1 MNSLPIDGSAKTDAS
16 AAVSVKLLNV
26 DALTHRRDD
35 GGIAFADLALSI
47 ERGSITVIGG
57 HNGAGKTLLAMA
69 LCGHLPLERLEG
81 SIVTA
86 GRGGGRGAGARRAGA
101 KGAGGTGGAKHL
113 PLSRKRLRQYCGI
126 VFQQAE
132 HQVIG
137 QTVTDDI
144 AFGLQGGGKSAA
156 NVAIGCKA
164 ILEELSIT
172 HLADRHPLTLSG
184 GELRNVAIGAML
196 AVRPH
201 LLFLDEPFVNLDWR
215 GVQKISRLLC
225 DLKLGGRTI
234 VVITHQLEHAL
245 PLADSVILLS
255 AGKIIAS
262 GTPRSVIPA
271 CMSQEL
277 LPPGFKVSRAAAV
290 RAACKPNKDGK
301 SAGARGDSAGASMA
315 AGWDA
320 VL

>member
-1 MNSLPIDGSAKTDAS
+1 MNSLPTDGSAKTDAS

-81 SIVTA
+81 SIVPV
-86 GRGGGRGAGARRAGA
+86 GGGRGGRKSSARAATGAE
-101 KGAGGTGGAKHL
+101 HL
-113 PLSRKRLRQYCGI
+113 PLSRKLLRRYCGI

-234 VVITHQLEHAL
+234 VVITHQLDHAL

-255 AGKIIAS
+255 AGKIIAA

-277 LPPGFKVSRAAAV
+277 LPPGFKMSRAAAL
-290 RAACKPNKDGK
+290 RAACKPDKDGRG
-301 SAGARGDSAGASMA
+301 AGARGDSAGASMA

>member
-1 MNSLPIDGSAKTDAS
+1 MNSLPIGGSAKTDAS
-16 AAVSVKLLNV
+16 AVVSVKLLTV

-81 SIVTA
+81 SIVPA
-86 GRGGGRGAGARRAGA
+86 GRVPGGAAAGKQRAGDE
-101 KGAGGTGGAKHL
+101 GGSSEHL
-113 PLSRKRLRQYCGI
+113 PLSRKLLRQYCGI

-234 VVITHQLEHAL
+234 VVITHQLDHAL

-277 LPPGFKVSRAAAV
+277 LPPGFKISRAAAL
-290 RAACKPNKDGK
+290 RAACKPDKDGRG
-301 SAGARGDSAGASMA
+301 AGARGDSAGASMA